1 MEHLQ
6 TNQQADEDTTLS
18 DTEVMGALEDERQG
32 NDFWVGRL

>member
-1 MEHLQ
+1 LEYLQ
-6 TNQQADEDTTLS
+6 TNQQVDEDTTPS